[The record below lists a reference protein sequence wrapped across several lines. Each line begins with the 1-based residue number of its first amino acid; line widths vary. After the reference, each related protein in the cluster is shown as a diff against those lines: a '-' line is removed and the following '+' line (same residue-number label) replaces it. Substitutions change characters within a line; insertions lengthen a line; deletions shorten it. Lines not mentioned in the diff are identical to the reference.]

1 MDVYFDLICPKS
13 SYRPEA
19 SVKEQAER
27 VEGLSK
33 GCHGSDFVY
42 TRDAGEKEE
51 LWKVRKEAFWS
62 TFTLRPGAEAM
73 VTVRSSTAGLAHLEL
88 VFSGLFLH
96 SEFKRRPN

>member
-1 MDVYFDLICPKS
+1 M
-13 SYRPEA
+13 
-19 SVKEQAER
+19 KEQAER

-73 VTVRSSTAGLAHLEL
+73 VTVRSIASGLAHVDLF
-88 VFSGLFLH
+88 FSGLFLY
-96 SEFKRRPN
+96 SEL

>member
-1 MDVYFDLICPKS
+1 
-13 SYRPEA
+13 
-19 SVKEQAER
+19 VKEQAER

-73 VTVRSSTAGLAHLEL
+73 VTVRSGTAGLAHLERS
-88 VFSGLFLH
+88 FSGRILY
-96 SEFKRRPN
+96 SEL